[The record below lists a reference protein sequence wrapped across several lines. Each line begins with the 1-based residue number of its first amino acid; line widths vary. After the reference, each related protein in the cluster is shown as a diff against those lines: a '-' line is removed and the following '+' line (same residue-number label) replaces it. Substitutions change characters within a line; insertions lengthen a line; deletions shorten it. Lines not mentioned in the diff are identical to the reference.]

1 MTRHTGWPTG
11 NFAQFPMV
19 PCVRGG
25 VFQVVERPPVSDPAS
40 PRREVRPDV
49 IGQRLRVV
57 AFALLIVGMSLSWA

>member
-25 VFQVVERPPVSDPAS
+25 VFQVVERPLVSDPTS

-49 IGQRLRVV
+49 IGRGY
-57 AFALLIVGMSLSWA
+57 AL